1 MADYIIFILQVQKR
15 EFFQILRIATKSF
28 AEKAEKSD
36 FSPVIVLC
44 P

>member
-1 MADYIIFILQVQKR
+1 MADYIIFVLQVQNR
-15 EFFQILRIATKSF
+15 EFSQIIRIARKSF

-36 FSPVIVLC
+36 FSPMIVLR